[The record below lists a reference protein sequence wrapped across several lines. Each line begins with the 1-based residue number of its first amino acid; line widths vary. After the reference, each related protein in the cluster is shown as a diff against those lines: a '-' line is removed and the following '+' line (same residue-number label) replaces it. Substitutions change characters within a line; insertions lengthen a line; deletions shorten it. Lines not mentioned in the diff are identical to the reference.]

1 MDTHETSR
9 PSPAASSTDSQ
20 ALELP
25 SSRYPLSL
33 AEEASVAAA
42 VKKVVDAASGTFG
55 RSIAKSREIAS
66 KRRWDSANT
75 RWSEVGQRE
84 STDKLRSIMVSELTP
99 MLEGAIAV
107 THRKLDSE
115 TSTRGQVDPGTR
127 PDIYVRVLSMRPTG
141 METAVGIGSQIEL
154 ATSSSAGERVVGIHQ
169 SDLQLERTRQ
179 KDRHSPWSMTHT
191 FDLDGLVLT

>member
-1 MDTHETSR
+1 
-9 PSPAASSTDSQ
+9 
-20 ALELP
+20 
-25 SSRYPLSL
+25 
-33 AEEASVAAA
+33 
-42 VKKVVDAASGTFG
+42 
-55 RSIAKSREIAS
+55 
-66 KRRWDSANT
+66 
-75 RWSEVGQRE
+75 
-84 STDKLRSIMVSELTP
+84 VSELTP
-99 MLEGAIAV
+99 MLGGAIAV